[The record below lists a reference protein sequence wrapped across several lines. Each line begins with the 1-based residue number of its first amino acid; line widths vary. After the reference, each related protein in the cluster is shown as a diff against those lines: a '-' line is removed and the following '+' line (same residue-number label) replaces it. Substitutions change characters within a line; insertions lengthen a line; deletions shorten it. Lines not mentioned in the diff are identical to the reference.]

1 MVDWLR
7 VRDDLR
13 GGKRFADVLLWCW
26 ERRSGARLLGI
37 GLRWSGFVLWGNR
50 VADKFL
56 GRLDVENWSRK
67 EALLLAIGLY
77 VFGDVRFILRDALD
91 QFTADR
97 KNVPEVVLVLG
108 SSCSVIWSPRGS
120 KIGSSLLNE
129 SSLDWAWNFYEVTSD
144 SSLAIIVLESGLLR
158 LLG

>member
-7 VRDDLR
+7 VWDDLR

-26 ERRSGARLLGI
+26 ERRSGARLLGK

-56 GRLDVENWSRK
+56 RRLDVENWSGK
-67 EALLLAIGLY
+67 EALLLAIGFY

-91 QFTADR
+91 QFTTCR
-97 KNVPEVVLVLG
+97 KNVPEIVLVLG
-108 SSCSVIWSPRGS
+108 SSCSVIWISRGS
-120 KIGSSLLNE
+120 KIGGSLLNE
-129 SSLDWAWNFYEVTSD
+129 SSLDWAWNFYEVTSN

-158 LLG
+158 LRL